1 MDAQIFLHIVVIGHL
16 KGGRYHK
23 SGLVGGTLGEDGGDF
38 GFGEGEAGAGDGV
51 PPFTRARRHE
61 RTLHLNET
69 CGAELRGLV
78 GALRSR
84 LRDGAVGGNRLAP
97 YLESVHE

>member
-1 MDAQIFLHIVVIGHL
+1 MGC
-16 KGGRYHK
+16 
-23 SGLVGGTLGEDGGDF
+23 
-38 GFGEGEAGAGDGV
+38 FGEIKENERKNAAKQTIQQFIARWCVAGRDMSRRKVTGTTGLFPWA
-51 PPFTRARRHE
+51 RHE
-61 RTLHLNET
+61 RTLNLNET
-69 CGAELRGLV
+69 CGAELRSLV